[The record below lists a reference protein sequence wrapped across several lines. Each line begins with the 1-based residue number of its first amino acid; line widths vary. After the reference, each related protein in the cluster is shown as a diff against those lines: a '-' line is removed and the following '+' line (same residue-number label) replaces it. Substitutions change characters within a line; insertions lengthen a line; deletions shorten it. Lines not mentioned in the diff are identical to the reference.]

1 MQDIHYRIY
10 IAIFW
15 ERMQITE
22 NQILSKCRERNV
34 FWCRII
40 LCNFFKKQ
48 KKKNV
53 EIAIFLKT
61 TKGAVSYFVTKF
73 REDFRYC
80 EMFRKLTIEIENIK
94 KQVKIAQILNITP
107 ETFSRQLEKLKK
119 ENIIENEKGYI
130 KILDYKKIQNFISN

>member
-1 MQDIHYRIY
+1 MNEAINIHYRIY

-15 ERMQITE
+15 EKMQITE
-22 NQILSKCRERNV
+22 KQILSKCRERNV

-48 KKKNV
+48 RRKNV

-80 EMFRKLTIEIENIK
+80 ERFRKLTIEIENLKKQKTRQWRQKKLKSRKLILIK
-94 KQVKIAQILNITP
+94 KMD
-107 ETFSRQLEKLKK
+107 LKK
-119 ENIIENEKGYI
+119 
-130 KILDYKKIQNFISN
+130 

>member
-1 MQDIHYRIY
+1 MFLKNKLKTETINTPKRRNMQDIHYRIY

-15 ERMQITE
+15 EKMQITE

-80 EMFRKLTIEIENIK
+80 ERFRKLTIEIENLKKQKTRQWRQKKLKSRKLILIK
-94 KQVKIAQILNITP
+94 KMD
-107 ETFSRQLEKLKK
+107 LKK
-119 ENIIENEKGYI
+119 
-130 KILDYKKIQNFISN
+130 

>member
-15 ERMQITE
+15 EKMQITE

-48 KKKNV
+48 RRNNS
-53 EIAIFLKT
+53 EISKLLKT
-61 TKGAVSYFVTKF
+61 TKGAVTYFVKKYS
-73 REDFRYC
+73 EDFKYC
-80 EMFRKLTIEIENIK
+80 ESFRKMTIEIENLK
-94 KQVKIAQILNITP
+94 KQKT
-107 ETFSRQLEKLKK
+107 RQWRKK
-119 ENIIENEKGYI
+119 K
-130 KILDYKKIQNFISN
+130 